1 MRAALYSVPGQVDIK
16 TVDKPTPG
24 KGQVLI
30 QVEAAGLN
38 PTDWKHVMMG
48 GKSQANKT
56 HTHILLA
63 ACRPPCVRA

>member
-48 GKSQANKT
+48 GKS
-56 HTHILLA
+56 
-63 ACRPPCVRA
+63 PS